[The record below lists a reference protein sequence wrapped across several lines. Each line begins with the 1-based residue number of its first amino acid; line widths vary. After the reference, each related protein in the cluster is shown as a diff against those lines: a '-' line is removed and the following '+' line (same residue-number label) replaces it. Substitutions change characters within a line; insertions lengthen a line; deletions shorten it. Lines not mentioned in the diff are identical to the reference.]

1 MNGTLER
8 MSSSS
13 SSSSAAFA
21 VQADAA
27 IADYSHSLGGTLAIV
42 PSDGTRDAPG
52 LDGHRATDLPL
63 DRAAA

>member
-1 MNGTLER
+1 MNGQAAFNSP

-13 SSSSAAFA
+13 SSTES

-27 IADYSHSLGGTLAIV
+27 IADYSHTLGGRLAII
-42 PSDGTRDAPG
+42 PSADTRDAPG

-63 DRAAA
+63 ETAAA